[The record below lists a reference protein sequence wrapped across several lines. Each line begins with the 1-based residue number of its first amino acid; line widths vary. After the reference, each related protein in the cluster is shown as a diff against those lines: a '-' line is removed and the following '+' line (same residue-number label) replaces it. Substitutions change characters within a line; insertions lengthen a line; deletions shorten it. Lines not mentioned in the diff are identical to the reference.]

1 MNALQ
6 IYTATAACL
15 LSIAGI
21 ASFPYRLS
29 YGNTSWMPRC
39 MRPGSEYLE
48 RQYEYRYP
56 VREIDVIFSV
66 LLFFIGFAVLLFMSA
81 TELHG
86 GIPANRWF
94 TSLAVLLPGWAS
106 CRMFSLRTDYGD
118 GFCYASRLTAF
129 RYWKVSTVIVFT
141 EAVFILYLS
150 GLLPLPVYR
159 IVAVALSV
167 CCFLLL
173 LHDFLVVYRRRG
185 DNEYSDPIGFRQM
198 YPKSLIL
205 LSFPLLSSPL
215 LLSLWWNPSVCII
228 IFSILLVVYTVS
240 RYVCRFHPSVNGDEH
255 ERNGYLLYMKRKPKR
270 IKI

>member
-6 IYTATAACL
+6 IYTATASCL

-29 YGNTSWMPRC
+29 YGNTSWIPRC

-48 RQYEYRYP
+48 RPYEYRYP
-56 VREIDVIFSV
+56 AREIDVIFSV
-66 LLFFIGFAVLLFMSA
+66 LLFFIGFAVLFFMSA

-86 GIPANRWF
+86 GIPTNRWF

-141 EAVFILYLS
+141 ETVFILYLT
-150 GLLPLPVYR
+150 GLLPLP
-159 IVAVALSV
+159 SV
-167 CCFLLL
+167 
-173 LHDFLVVYRRRG
+173 
-185 DNEYSDPIGFRQM
+185 
-198 YPKSLIL
+198 
-205 LSFPLLSSPL
+205 
-215 LLSLWWNPSVCII
+215 
-228 IFSILLVVYTVS
+228 
-240 RYVCRFHPSVNGDEH
+240 
-255 ERNGYLLYMKRKPKR
+255 RKWR
-270 IKI
+270 